1 MADARDDS
9 ADDEKTD
16 LGLAEM
22 LTGAV
27 VVDEDGEADA
37 AVGKGETGAVV
48 VDVVVDDVVH
58 VDAAVGAAA
67 MTGVVLGYRPSTRPK
82 PKHLEKPRP
91 EKHGDCANPTW
102 HGASLVSPRSQPPT
116 VGETTRVKRLG

>member
-27 VVDEDGEADA
+27 VVDEDGEVDA
-37 AVGKGETGAVV
+37 AVRKGENAAVV
-48 VDVVVDDVVH
+48 VDVVD

-67 MTGVVLGYRPSTRPK
+67 MAGVALGYRPSTRPK
-82 PKHLEKPRP
+82 PKYLEKPRP

-102 HGASLVSPRSQPPT
+102 HGANLVSPRSQPPT